1 MATTSIFLVGLKAA
15 ASAPDF
21 MIENE
26 IIGTD
31 PVTGKTIVRQRTSD
45 PDGSSLLEEAVLELR
60 NLGDGNAGQ
69 MANPAGQTRVSI
81 DAFSA
86 GLTLANITLV
96 GTVTTVA
103 TVSAVTTVATVTTVN
118 TVTTVGTLQ
127 NTQQADGYRLAL
139 DQFYASAQTENTIRT
154 QMVVS

>member
-26 IIGTD
+26 IIGID
-31 PVTGKTIVRQRTSD
+31 PTTSKTIVRQRISD
-45 PDGSSLLEEAVLELR
+45 SDGAQLLEEVALEMR

-69 MANPAGQTRVSI
+69 MPNASGQTRVSI
-81 DAFSA
+81 DAFST

-103 TVSAVTTVATVTTVN
+103 TVNTVTAVTTVSTVTTVN
-118 TVTTVGTLQ
+118 TVNTLQ

-139 DQFYASAQTENTIRT
+139 DQFYAASQAENTLRT